1 MAKLSSSQT
10 SSQVTNIES
19 RTYLHAQVRTNTVL
33 TERLTDHRSMISEE
47 SVSQA
52 K

>member
-19 RTYLHAQVRTNTVL
+19 RTYLHAEVRSNTML
-33 TERLTDHRSMISEE
+33 RERLTDHCSMISEE
-47 SVSQA
+47 SVS
-52 K
+52 